1 MSYSKLFESGA
12 STRNKSHFATLVM
25 LAQSSGGIHPDQ
37 EKALLRFK
45 SILDISD
52 SSYEAILKNPK
63 AYPVTP
69 PNDSEQRIEWL
80 HDLFKIVF
88 ADHELHDEEYKL
100 LRKYATAIG
109 YDNETAEYL
118 VKRSI
123 EIFSGALALEDY
135 RYLLN
140 KNR

>member
-1 MSYSKLFESGA
+1 MSYSKLFESGS
-12 STRNKSHFATLVM
+12 STRNKSHFATLVS
-25 LAQSSGGIHPDQ
+25 LAQSNGEVHPDQ

-52 SSYEAILKNPK
+52 SAYESIMKNP
-63 AYPVTP
+63 ANYPVTP
-69 PNDSEQRIEWL
+69 PNDSDERIQWL

-88 ADHELHDEEYKL
+88 ADRHLHDEEYKL
-100 LRKYATAIG
+100 LRRYATAIG
-109 YDNETAEYL
+109 YNDEDAEYL

-123 EIFSGALALEDY
+123 EIFSGTLALEDY